1 MKKMKLSLVFVLGFF
16 SIFIGLQAELQFSI
30 ADTMA
35 VGGMSFGNTI
45 QLNGTHYVS
54 VDTYRVS
61 LYQVQNGVVSL
72 LDQELSSVS
81 CGYFISQQFIGNRL
95 YLLTALQGVL
105 VYDISDT
112 EVAFVTE
119 LNLNSPPGR
128 ERQNTCL
135 KIFGATMVTGYVYS
149 LPDSTSFFGSY
160 DVYDISDVSSP
171 SLLAGFD
178 LPGNGNILTNVLQAG
193 SAYYLITS
201 SGDIYSTPNLAQLST
216 VDVLLNLPSDE
227 MIMNSFLREGTI
239 YLLTMGPFGTSLV
252 KCSQQ
257 TPNQLGVAWML
268 SLPFWYCSAIWQE
281 NDRVILSGMVGSENK
296 LLAYLPGENT
306 WTLQFQRNLNLS
318 GLFVI
323 PEGYLGFDIRSVRQF
338 DSSLNQTQVLYQG
351 ESFIMRTLVAGRYAI
366 MSSAQQSG
374 LLQIY
379 DLQTRS
385 WLDYSSSRQYYIP
398 RRSNGE
404 TQIMFYSGADCDLL
418 TFAGDG
424 SYVLSSF
431 SYPDSPMSRDVWGN
445 RVLASYNGTLKAIS
459 VYEIS
464 GNTLNLI
471 CTVSTPVDYASTN
484 FYDADHIVDRGYR
497 ESLGG
502 YEIDFYRIN
511 NGSLQLLS
519 QYPIP
524 NTGIPYVTADRLTL
538 GVKDSP
544 IFDLT
549 DPDEPTEEAGFELA
563 ISDGTEI
570 SFDGQDR
577 YLIGPNM
584 DLRYYLAHADFTNL
598 TTFRATNLFCC
609 GRNKMLASDTNR
621 LIILQ
626 YQEPVQIS
634 DPSLPEPE
642 TLISSTYPNPFRDN
656 LSLELQIK
664 ENSDTRVEVFNL
676 KGQKV
681 KELYMGKAKQGQL
694 HLNWDATDD
703 KGIRVSAG
711 IYLFRINNGSR
722 KATLKAIY
730 MKN

>member
-1 MKKMKLSLVFVLGFF
+1 MKKMKLSLVFVLGFL
-16 SIFIGLQAELQFSI
+16 SVFIGLQAELQFSI

-45 QLNGTHYVS
+45 QVNSTHYVS
-54 VDTYRVS
+54 VETYRIS

-81 CGYFISQQFIGNRL
+81 CGYFVSQQLVGNRL
-95 YLLTALQGVL
+95 YLLNALQGVL

-112 EVAFVTE
+112 GITFISEM
-119 LNLNSPPGR
+119 NLNSPPGR

-135 KIFGATMVTGYVYS
+135 KIFGTTMVTGFVYS
-149 LPDSTSFFGSY
+149 LPDSTRFFGSY
-160 DVYDISDVSSP
+160 DVYDISNVSNP
-171 SLLAGFD
+171 SFIAGFD
-178 LPGNGNILTNVLQAG
+178 LPVSGNILTDVLQAG
-193 SAYYLITS
+193 AAYYLITS
-201 SGDIYSTPNLAQLST
+201 SGDIYATPNLAQLST

-227 MIMNSFLREGTI
+227 MIMNSFLREGTLFLI
-239 YLLTMGPFGTSLV
+239 TAGPFGTSLV

-257 TPNQLGVAWML
+257 TPNQLSVAWML
-268 SLPFWYCSAIWQE
+268 SLPFWYCSAVWQE
-281 NDRVILSGMVGSENK
+281 NERVIMSGIVGSEYK
-296 LLAYLPGENT
+296 LFAYLPGENN
-306 WTLQFQRNLNLS
+306 WTLQFQRSLSLS

-323 PEGYLGFDIRSVRQF
+323 PEGYLGFDLRSVRQF
-338 DSSLNQTQVLYQG
+338 DSSLTQIQVFYQG
-351 ESFIMRTLVAGRYAI
+351 EGFLMQTLVAGRYAI
-366 MSSAQQSG
+366 MSSTQQNG
-374 LLQIY
+374 LQKIY
-379 DLQTRS
+379 DLESRS

-404 TQIMFYSGADCDLL
+404 TQIMFYSGSDCDLL

-431 SYPDSPMSRDVWGN
+431 SYPSNPMSRDVWGN
-445 RVLASYNGTLKAIS
+445 RVLASYNGTQKAIS
-459 VYEIS
+459 VYEVA

-471 CTVSTPVDYASTN
+471 CSATTPVDYASTS
-484 FYDADHIVDRGYR
+484 FYDADHLVDRGY
-497 ESLGG
+497 SDSYAG
-502 YEIDFYRIN
+502 YEMDFYRIN
-511 NGSLQLLS
+511 NGGLQLLA

-524 NTGIPYVTADRLTL
+524 NNGLPYITADRLTL
-538 GVKDSP
+538 GVLDSP
-544 IFDLT
+544 IFDVSN
-549 DPDEPTEEAGFELA
+549 PDAPMAVAYFPLSIPEC
-563 ISDGTEI
+563 TEI

-584 DLRYYLAHADFTNL
+584 DHRYYLAHADFTNL
-598 TTFRATNLFCC
+598 TTFRATNLTCC
-609 GRNKMLASDTNR
+609 GRNRMLASDTNR

-634 DPSLPEPE
+634 DPGLPVPE
-642 TLISSTYPNPFRDN
+642 TLMGSIYPNPFREN
-656 LSLELQIK
+656 LSIELQIK
-664 ENSDTRVEVFNL
+664 ENSDTSVEVYNL

-681 KELYMGKAKQGQL
+681 KELYLGKAKPGQL

-703 KGIRVSAG
+703 NGKRVSSG